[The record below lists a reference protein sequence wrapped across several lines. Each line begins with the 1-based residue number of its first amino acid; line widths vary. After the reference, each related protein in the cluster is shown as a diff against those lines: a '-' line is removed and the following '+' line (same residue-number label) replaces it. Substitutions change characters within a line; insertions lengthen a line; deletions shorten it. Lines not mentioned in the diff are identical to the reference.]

1 MNDQVKK
8 KKSIYLVCTEFQKM
22 QTRLLSKQTE
32 LPWDMAED
40 TLENYKLKIEQRNKS
55 NIIMMEVNSGI
66 LQETRKEV

>member
-1 MNDQVKK
+1 MQ
-8 KKSIYLVCTEFQKM
+8 KS
-22 QTRLLSKQTE
+22 LLSKQTE